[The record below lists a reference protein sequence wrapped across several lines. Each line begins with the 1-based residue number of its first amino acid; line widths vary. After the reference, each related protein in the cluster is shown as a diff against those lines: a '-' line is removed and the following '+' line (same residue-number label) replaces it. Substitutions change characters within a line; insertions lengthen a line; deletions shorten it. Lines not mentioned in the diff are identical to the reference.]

1 MLNFERIRRSGH
13 CLHKPILKNR
23 TRPVSGVSRSR
34 QGIDKRIRV
43 YGVRPGIRLD
53 FDVLSI
59 PLKEIG
65 DLPMSAKLST

>member
-1 MLNFERIRRSGH
+1 VLNFERTRRSGY

-23 TRPVSGVSRSR
+23 TRHVSGVSRSR

-43 YGVRPGIRLD
+43 YGVRPGIRLN
-53 FDVLSI
+53 FHVSPI